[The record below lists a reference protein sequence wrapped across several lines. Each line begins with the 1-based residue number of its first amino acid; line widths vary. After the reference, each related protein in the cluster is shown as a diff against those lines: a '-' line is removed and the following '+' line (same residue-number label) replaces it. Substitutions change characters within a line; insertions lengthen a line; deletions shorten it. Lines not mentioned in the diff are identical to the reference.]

1 MSDDLDFAGGAG
13 GVTADLMDMR
23 ATARVLDDRGT
34 DLSGIA
40 GRARSMTL
48 DGDLL
53 LSVPFSPGSAA
64 RAEQHLVEAAALLTV
79 RVVRLEGLALLLRTK
94 ADLIELADDAQAFGG
109 RTVEQVGGFT
119 AGVFAVPLTAAALTT
134 TATWFVAGTADQAG
148 EAVLDA
154 VRGDLPLSELDDRL
168 RAAPTDQLG
177 DMREAATLFLRDHPG
192 VTDAVTGG
200 LPGFLNG
207 AAGPYGLLV
216 PDDYEGVLGA
226 LLGAGGLLGKLD
238 DRPVTVTGSTSRGAL
253 PLEGLEQVWASANA
267 LQTTVSGDHDASA
280 VRIVRVQDGGV
291 VRWVVQVPGT
301 QEWNPVSG
309 GDPSDLTSNVE
320 LMDDGQAEV
329 MKGVLQAMREAGI
342 QPGQEVMLMGHSQG
356 GITAMALA
364 VDDAVRAEFDVTT
377 VFTGGSPVARFDLPD
392 GVRAVSLEHV
402 QDPVPRLDSQSNP
415 DLPDWTTVTRD
426 VASELAVEDR
436 AGQEAAAR
444 SGHTYVANPIASHA
458 GVLYQESSQL
468 LDEAAARADRGSSAP
483 DDVAAQRV
491 RDAVQPFLDERATV
505 VDYRLER
512 DKP

>member
-1 MSDDLDFAGGAG
+1 MSDDLAFAGGAG

-40 GRARSMTL
+40 GRARGMML

-94 ADLIELADDAQAFGG
+94 ADLIEAADDAQAFGG

-119 AGVFAVPLTAAALTT
+119 AGVFAVPLASAALTT

-154 VRGDLPLSELDDRL
+154 LRGDLPLSELDDRL
-168 RAAPTDQLG
+168 RAAPNDQLG

-238 DRPVTVTGSTSRGAL
+238 DRPVRVT
-253 PLEGLEQVWASANA
+253 EQTAPATIDLSSSAEIWQSAND
-267 LQTTVSGDHDASA
+267 LQSTVSSDHAASA
-280 VRIVRVQDGGV
+280 VRVTQVEVGGV

-329 MKGVLQAMREAGI
+329 MKGVLQAMRDAGI
-342 QPGQEVMLMGHSQG
+342 RPGEDVMLMGHSQG

-364 VDDAVRAEFDVTT
+364 ADDAVRAEFDVTT
-377 VFTGGSPVARFDLPD
+377 VFTGGSPVARFDLPE

-426 VASELAVEDR
+426 LASELAAEDR
-436 AGQEAAAR
+436 AGQEAAAAA
-444 SGHTYVANPIASHA
+444 GVPYVPNPISPHN
-458 GVLYQESSQL
+458 GVKYQQSAAL
-468 LDEAAARADRGSSAP
+468 LDAAAERARAGSTETG
-483 DDVAAQRV
+483 DLAAQR
-491 RDAVQPFLDERATV
+491 ALQALQPFLDTSGTF
-505 VDYRLER
+505 VDFRLER
-512 DKP
+512 QDR